1 MLRVLSQE
9 GLFGNVLCL
18 EFNFYLIDV
27 RGTELLATR
36 QKIILKMR
44 KLLVFILTF
53 LVISCKT
60 DSLQKDNKPFISIN
74 INEKAKF
81 TNDTIGIED
90 FMFSPIDSNTIWTFN
105 TNGPSYE
112 LKLTDGSWSKL
123 DKKFGIYLY
132 GLKKHDIHKDTVE
145 NELIWISN
153 FHRGLIAYNIEKD
166 TLSEFKDLHPISSI
180 CFLKKD
186 VIIGTWNGLFKI
198 DRVQKEVVKSESI
211 AEINIGKIEKINEN
225 ILLINNKFEYNY
237 HTDKILKIR
246 EEDKNSYLKKV
257 INGFTVTGYNDNSV
271 TVSKENFKK
280 AFNYPEYLFDNIIV
294 DDEIIWIPFKN
305 LKNGIIKFDYLQ
317 KQIDTIQIG
326 YDYDNYKLYNE
337 SDNIWFYND
346 LSILCFNKKNGST
359 YQLQQK
365 VNNLIADSKYVYVNT
380 WKSVEI
386 YEKLYLLQ
394 NSTDIKISLIEE
406 DRFKVLVDSLGIY
419 KINDFKEYYRSFK
432 ILNSRYFNSTNKRI
446 LQRLDGFKVSLI
458 WQLPYDFEQICGLE
472 GYITDSVENKE
483 IKASYYLH
491 AIMVSN
497 HNGKLKESLK
507 YDSILKKNYP
517 DSRTEYHIKRM
528 SEVSKSYKLIKT
540 IHSSNLPE
548 DLRLWKLGK
557 SYYDLFCFVGP
568 ETEGSTM
575 NMSYPFTYL
584 DSLLKNYPTS
594 NYADDAEFLM
604 LSHIEGGSHEG
615 GDNSYNLTA
624 IEKYKAILKKYP
636 TTEFTPDIYYKI
648 CGLYYYNESS
658 FEEKPK
664 YYKLALDY
672 ADKIV
677 SEYPFFAKEK
687 NVAELKKSIKQ
698 SISEVLWDLII
709 KSDKTDY
716 RPDEPVEITFNLK
729 NIDIKSKSIQLL
741 KDNRVPNFS
750 LWIERYPFDEHATTH
765 EIIRLERAAENYNK
779 EKIDTLIGMNQTYSE
794 TWNIERNARDSFRD
808 APGKF
813 TLDETGRYKISA
825 YGSENYFDH
834 SIPSNTIWINVN
846 DH

>member
-1 MLRVLSQE
+1 MKKLS
-9 GLFGNVLCL
+9 LFIL
-18 EFNFYLIDV
+18 
-27 RGTELLATR
+27 
-36 QKIILKMR
+36 IIL
-44 KLLVFILTF
+44 I
-53 LVISCKT
+53 ISCKT
-60 DSLQKDNKPFISIN
+60 DTIQKDNKQFISIN
-74 INEKAKF
+74 ITGKAIF
-81 TNDTIGIED
+81 SNDTIGIED
-90 FMFSPIDSNTIWTFN
+90 FMFSPVDSNAIWIFN

-112 LKLTDGSWSKL
+112 LKLTDSSWSKL
-123 DKKFGIYLY
+123 DKKFGIYSY
-132 GLKKHDIHKDTVE
+132 GLKKHNIHRDTVE
-145 NELIWISN
+145 SELIWISN
-153 FHRGLIAYNIEKD
+153 FHKGLIAYNIEKD
-166 TLSEFKDLHPISSI
+166 TLFEFKALQPISSI
-180 CFLKKD
+180 CFLKNA
-186 VIIGTWNGLFKI
+186 VIIGTWSGLFKI

-211 AEINIGKIEKINEN
+211 AEISIGKIEKINEN

-237 HTDKILKIR
+237 RTDKILKIR

-271 TVSKENFKK
+271 TISKENFKK

-294 DDEIIWIPFKN
+294 DDETIWIPFKN
-305 LKNGIIKFDYLQ
+305 LKSGIIKFDYSRKLT
-317 KQIDTIQIG
+317 DTILIG
-326 YDYDNYKLYNE
+326 YDFHNYKLYDE

-380 WKSVEI
+380 WNSVEI

-406 DRFKVLVDSLGIY
+406 DRFKALVDSLGIY
-419 KINDFKEYYRSFK
+419 NINGFKGYYSSFR
-432 ILNSRYFNSTNKRI
+432 ILNSRFCNSTNKRI

-458 WQLPYDFEQICGLE
+458 WQLPYDFEQLRGIE
-472 GYITDSVENKE
+472 RYIIDSVENKA

-491 AIMVSN
+491 AIKVSN

-507 YDSILKKNYP
+507 FDSVLKMNYP

-548 DLRLWKLGK
+548 DLKLWKLGK
-557 SYYDLFCFVGP
+557 SYYDLFRYVGP

-584 DSLLKNYPTS
+584 ESLLKNYPTS

-604 LSHIEGGSHEG
+604 LSHVEGTYEG
-615 GDNSYNLTA
+615 GDISYNLIV
-624 IEKYKAILKKYP
+624 IEKYKAMLKKYP
-636 TTEFTPDIYYKI
+636 ATEFAPDIYYII
-648 CGLYYYNESS
+648 CGLYYYSEPS

-677 SEYPFFAKEK
+677 SEYPSFAKEK
-687 NVAELKKSIKQ
+687 NVAELKNSIKK
-698 SISEVLWDLII
+698 SISEVLWNLNI

-716 RPDEPVEITFNLK
+716 KPDEPVVITFNLK
-729 NIDIKSKSIQLL
+729 NIDNRSKSIQLL

-750 LWIERYPFDEHATTH
+750 LWIKRYPFDEHATSY
-765 EIIRLERAAENYNK
+765 EIIRLERATESYNK
-779 EKIDTLIGMNQTYSE
+779 EKIDTLIGQNQTYSE
-794 TWNIERNARDSFRD
+794 TWNIERNARDSFTD

-813 TLDETGRYKISA
+813 TLNETGRYKINA